1 MVAGQVVD
9 PRGEVAP
16 CVRQVEDVVE
26 VVEAEAVA
34 EVGVG
39 DRSCLRT
46 PAYWIDRI
54 QMSQTVCR
62 NVWVGGAVLT
72 PVAAARVASVQL
84 G

>member
-1 MVAGQVVD
+1 MD

-16 CVRQVEDVVE
+16 CVRQVEDVVEVE

-46 PAYWIDRI
+46 PACWIDRI

-72 PVAAARVASVQL
+72 PAAAARVASVQL